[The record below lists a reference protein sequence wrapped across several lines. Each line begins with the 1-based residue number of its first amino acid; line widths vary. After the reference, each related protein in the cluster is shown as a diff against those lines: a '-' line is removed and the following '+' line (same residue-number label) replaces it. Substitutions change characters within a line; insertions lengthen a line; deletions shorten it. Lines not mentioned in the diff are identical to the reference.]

1 MTAATADEVVIIG
14 AGPAGSLLATLLA
27 ESGHDVTV
35 YEGRSDIRQSPAP
48 AGRSINLTLADRGLA
63 ALRSVD
69 LADRAAGLSMPLAGR
84 MIHDD
89 AGGLQ
94 FHPYGRRDGDVIRS
108 ISRTGLTAMLVDRA
122 EATGRV
128 RFEFGARLADVDL
141 DRRIL
146 SFEGRA
152 GATSQVGFEVLFGA
166 DGSNSVVRQ
175 ALVDLGCTRVV
186 RRPLD
191 HGYKELR
198 MSALAGGHRFDP
210 GVLHLWPR
218 RRFLLVAFAN
228 PDGSFTMSLF
238 LANDGSRNSFE
249 QLERADSI
257 ASFFESSFPDAF
269 ALIPDLVEQFQANP
283 VGRLE
288 TVRTAG
294 WSLDDR
300 VCLVGDAAHT
310 IVPFYGQGMNM
321 SLESVVD
328 LAIRLRSRPGDRQ
341 AVFAEFEREREPDAN
356 AIAELALDNYRNLR
370 TAVLEADH
378 RRQLWIARELERR
391 YPDHF
396 ASEYNM
402 VTFTTMPYADARAR
416 ARAQREVLAEVT
428 HASGAF
434 DGVDIAEA
442 GRLLA
447 ALGPLPASRGEAVLA
462 KG

>member
-1 MTAATADEVVIIG
+1 MTAATTDEVVIIG

-35 YEGRSDIRQSPAP
+35 YEGRSDLRHSPAP
-48 AGRSINLTLADRGLA
+48 DGRSINLTLAERGLA

-69 LADRAAGLSMPLAGR
+69 LADRAVGLSMPLAGR
-84 MIHDD
+84 MIHDG

-94 FHPYGRRDGDVIRS
+94 FHPYGRRGGDVIRS

-128 RFEFGARLADVDL
+128 RFEFGARLVDVDL

-175 ALVDLGCTRVV
+175 ALVGLGGTKVD

-198 MSALAGGHRFDP
+198 MPALAGGHRLDP

-218 RRFLLVAFAN
+218 RWFLLVAFSN

-238 LANDGSRNSFE
+238 LANGGSRDSFE

-257 ASFFESSFPDAF
+257 GSFFESNFPDAA
-269 ALIPDLVEQFQANP
+269 ALDP
-283 VGRLE
+283 
-288 TVRTAG
+288 
-294 WSLDDR
+294 
-300 VCLVGDAAHT
+300 
-310 IVPFYGQGMNM
+310 
-321 SLESVVD
+321 
-328 LAIRLRSRPGDRQ
+328 RPGRSVQ
-341 AVFAEFEREREPDAN
+341 GQSGRSAGNGSNKWLEP
-356 AIAELALDNYRNLR
+356 
-370 TAVLEADH
+370 
-378 RRQLWIARELERR
+378 RRSGLPRR
-391 YPDHF
+391 
-396 ASEYNM
+396 
-402 VTFTTMPYADARAR
+402 
-416 ARAQREVLAEVT
+416 
-428 HASGAF
+428 
-434 DGVDIAEA
+434 
-442 GRLLA
+442 
-447 ALGPLPASRGEAVLA
+447 
-462 KG
+462 